1 MKRLFLCAISMFL
14 FTGSALAN
22 TTLTIVHGPTPAP
35 TLLDMGEPGDSVG
48 DVRIWRFSA
57 KSSDNQ
63 AVMMD
68 WLMTTTGYAAH
79 TTELESRVTL
89 SVVSFDV
96 KGKDTIQLQ
105 GVGLYPVTG
114 STLKTEDVLERA
126 VIGGTGKYVGASGAV
141 TSTHLADGS
150 WRHVFHLE

>member
-1 MKRLFLCAISMFL
+1 MEKLFLYVSATLL
-14 FTGSALAN
+14 FCGSALAN
-22 TTLTIVHGPTPAP
+22 TTFSITHGPTPAP
-35 TLLDMGEPGDSVG
+35 TILDMGQQGDSVG

-63 AVMMD
+63 DVMMD

-89 SVVSFDV
+89 SVVSFDD

-105 GVGLYPVTG
+105 GVGLYPIIG
-114 STLKTEDVLERA
+114 STLKSEDTLERA
-126 VIGGTGKYVGASGAV
+126 VIGGTGKYVGASGSV
-141 TSTHLADGS
+141 TSTHLTDGS
-150 WRHVFHLE
+150 WQHVFHLE

>member
-1 MKRLFLCAISMFL
+1 
-14 FTGSALAN
+14 
-22 TTLTIVHGPTPAP
+22 
-35 TLLDMGEPGDSVG
+35 
-48 DVRIWRFSA
+48 
-57 KSSDNQ
+57 
-63 AVMMD
+63 MD

-79 TTELESRVTL
+79 TTGLESRVTL

-141 TSTHLADGS
+141 ASTHLADGS
-150 WRHVFHLE
+150 WRHVFHLEQR

>member
-1 MKRLFLCAISMFL
+1 MKQLFLYAIATL
-14 FTGSALAN
+14 FFSGSALADS
-22 TTLTIVHGPTPAP
+22 TLSITHGPTPAP
-35 TLLDMGEPGDSVG
+35 TILDMGQEGDSVG

-57 KSSDNQ
+57 RSSDNKD
-63 AVMMD
+63 VMMD

-89 SVVSFDV
+89 SVVSFDD

-105 GVGLYPVTG
+105 GVGLYPITG
-114 STLKTEDVLERA
+114 STLKTEDTLERA

-150 WRHVFHLE
+150 WRHVFHLK

>member
-1 MKRLFLCAISMFL
+1 MKRLFLYAIATL
-14 FTGSALAN
+14 FFSGSALADS
-22 TTLTIVHGPTPAP
+22 TLSITHGPTPAP
-35 TLLDMGEPGDSVG
+35 TILDMGQEGDSVG

-57 KSSDNQ
+57 KSSNNKD
-63 AVMMD
+63 VMMD

-89 SVVSFDV
+89 SVVSFDD

-105 GVGLYPVTG
+105 GVGLYPITG
-114 STLKTEDVLERA
+114 STLKTEDTLERA

-150 WRHVFHLE
+150 WRHVFHLK